1 MFAIATLINA
11 VSLAQLVRGLLGLS
25 LLAGFGMLFRPLL
38 KGLARAAVLAL
49 RPRRRNA

>member
-11 VSLAQLVRGLLGLS
+11 VSLAQLVRGLLVLS
-25 LLAGFGMLFRPLL
+25 LVAGVGFMFRPLI
-38 KGLARAAVLAL
+38 KGFARAALLAL